1 MKIYVYDGNRINRIF
16 HLQLP
21 RQECS
26 LNLRILNQVKLSLLL
41 SPSKAVDCVGY
52 EMFVDKDVGR
62 TRSCSEEQVH
72 EQRK

>member
-1 MKIYVYDGNRINRIF
+1 MKIYVCDGNRINRIF

-21 RQECS
+21 WQECS